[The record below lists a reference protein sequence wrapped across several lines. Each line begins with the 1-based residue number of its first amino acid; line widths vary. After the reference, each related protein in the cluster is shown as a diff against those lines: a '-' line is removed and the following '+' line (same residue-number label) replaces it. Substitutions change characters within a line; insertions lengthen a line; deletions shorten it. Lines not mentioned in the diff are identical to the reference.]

1 MLPKDFPK
9 WQLVYSYFRQW
20 IKKRKKSEASLLE
33 QALKKSDH
41 QFSYLVRQKGK
52 NYFSDNRFTKREKHR
67 SS

>member
-20 IKKRKKSEASLLE
+20 IKKRKKSETSLLE
-33 QALKKSDH
+33 QALKKSGH
-41 QFSYLVRQKGK
+41 QFPYLIGQKRK
-52 NYFSDNRFTKREKHR
+52 NHISDNRFTKREEHR